1 MCSLAIGQMAG
12 PADMR
17 EVARLERE
25 VAEVCGVAKAANAR
39 LVSLLAG
46 AGDTG
51 AWEGYG
57 IRSVEHWVT
66 GKCGLSAGRARSLV
80 MTARPMAELPEV
92 AAAFGAGALS
102 ADQVAVL
109 ARRAP
114 AHVDADMATSAQAAT
129 VEQLSRTLARYRFAR
144 PLESEAD
151 KPDDKDRS
159 VVGQFDSRR
168 L

>member
-1 MCSLAIGQMAG
+1 
-12 PADMR
+12 
-17 EVARLERE
+17 
-25 VAEVCGVAKAANAR
+25 
-39 LVSLLAG
+39 
-46 AGDTG
+46 
-51 AWEGYG
+51 
-57 IRSVEHWVT
+57 
-66 GKCGLSAGRARSLV
+66 
-80 MTARPMAELPEV
+80 MAELPEV